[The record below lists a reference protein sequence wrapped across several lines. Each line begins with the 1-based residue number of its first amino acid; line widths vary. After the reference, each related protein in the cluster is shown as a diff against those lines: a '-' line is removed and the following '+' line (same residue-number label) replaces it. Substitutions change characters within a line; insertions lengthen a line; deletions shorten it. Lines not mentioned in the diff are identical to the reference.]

1 VTEVLYSVEGREP
14 LELLNRLYQHNVSA
28 PNTSLTE
35 REMKRV
41 HYSMPSF
48 ATCTNKQGRARLQHI
63 ETDPDPPLV
72 VAQSWCKH
80 GSLKVDLCG

>member
-1 VTEVLYSVEGREP
+1 MAVTEVLYSVEGREP

-48 ATCTNKQGRARLQHI
+48 ATCTNKQGRGFSIWKPTLTR
-63 ETDPDPPLV
+63 PL
-72 VAQSWCKH
+72 WLH
-80 GSLKVDLCG
+80 N